1 MDKIRTSLQP
11 LLQWK
16 RNKYYIFWECVFV
29 ALGTQREMRMRHTVI
44 RGLSGNTTFF
54 HIIS

>member
-1 MDKIRTSLQP
+1 MQP

-16 RNKYYIFWECVFV
+16 TNTYYSFRECAFV
-29 ALGTQREMRMRHTVI
+29 ALGTQHAKRMPHTVI
-44 RGLSGNTTFF
+44 RGLSGSINFFF